1 MTLNFLSLRNSLIL
15 LLLVSCNPVK
25 KVMKD
30 QKKFDI
36 VAEEVIRRG
45 YCKADTVT
53 EYRDSIVYKDSIIER
68 IERIPCAD
76 FDTTIG
82 RARIRVSSGVLTYS
96 SKDSIIYKTT
106 TKTIRDLSM
115 EDVLRGDVAD
125 RDAEIGKL
133 KAQVLDLQ
141 NANKDLKTDAK
152 FWRWRFWGAL
162 GLLILFTL
170 AKQGIKVLL
179 NRL

>member
-1 MTLNFLSLRNSLIL
+1 MF
-15 LLLVSCNPVK
+15 SCNPVK
-25 KVMKD
+25 KVMQD

-68 IERIPCAD
+68 IEKIPCAD

-96 SKDSIIYKTT
+96 SKDSIVYKTT
-106 TKTIRDLSM
+106 TKTIRDLAM
-115 EDVLRGDVAD
+115 EEVLRGDISD
-125 RDAEIGKL
+125 REAEIRSL
-133 KAQVLDLQ
+133 KDQVLNSQIEKKQLKKD
-141 NANKDLKTDAK
+141 AN

-162 GLLILFTL
+162 GLIVLLML

-179 NRL
+179 NRF

>member
-1 MTLNFLSLRNSLIL
+1 MKLKYLSAGISIIL
-15 LLLVSCNPVK
+15 LIFSCSPVK
-25 KVMKD
+25 KVIQD

-68 IERIPCAD
+68 IEKIPCAD

-96 SKDSIIYKTT
+96 SKDSIVYKTT

-115 EDVLRGDVAD
+115 EEVLRGDISD
-125 RDAEIGKL
+125 REAEIMSL
-133 KAQVLDLQ
+133 KDQVLNSQIEKKQLKKD
-141 NANKDLKTDAK
+141 ANLWK
-152 FWRWRFWGAL
+152 WRFWGAL
-162 GLLILFTL
+162 GLIVLLML
-170 AKQGIKVLL
+170 AKKGVMVLL
-179 NRL
+179 NKF

>member
-1 MTLNFLSLRNSLIL
+1 MILNFLRNSLIL

-53 EYRDSIVYKDSIIER
+53 EYKDSIVYKDSIIEI

-96 SKDSIIYKTT
+96 SKDSIVYRTT
-106 TKTIRDLSM
+106 IQKIRDLSA
-115 EDVLRGDVAD
+115 EEVLGKDLD
-125 RDAEIGKL
+125 RRDSVIKEL
-133 KAQVLDLQ
+133 STQVRSLQ
-141 NANKDLKTDAK
+141 NENEHLKKDVR

-162 GLLILFTL
+162 GVLALLML

-179 NRL
+179 NRF

>member
-1 MTLNFLSLRNSLIL
+1 MLNFLNLRNSIIL

-30 QKKFDI
+30 QQKFDI
-36 VAEEVIRRG
+36 IAEEVIRRG

-53 EYRDSIVYKDSIIER
+53 EYRDSIVYRDSIIER

-82 RARIRVSSGVLTYS
+82 RARIRVSSGVLTYT
-96 SKDSIIYKTT
+96 SKDSIVYRTT
-106 TKTIRDLSM
+106 IQKIRDLAA
-115 EDVLRGDVAD
+115 ENVLRNDVEL
-125 RDAEIGKL
+125 RDNVINGLEDN
-133 KAQVLDLQ
+133 VRSLQ
-141 NANKDLKTDAK
+141 NENEQLKKDAK

-162 GLLILFTL
+162 GLLALLML
-170 AKQGIKVLL
+170 AKQGIKILL
-179 NRL
+179 NRI

>member
-1 MTLNFLSLRNSLIL
+1 
-15 LLLVSCNPVK
+15 
-25 KVMKD
+25 
-30 QKKFDI
+30 
-36 VAEEVIRRG
+36 
-45 YCKADTVT
+45 
-53 EYRDSIVYKDSIIER
+53 
-68 IERIPCAD
+68 
-76 FDTTIG
+76 
-82 RARIRVSSGVLTYS
+82 
-96 SKDSIIYKTT
+96 
-106 TKTIRDLSM
+106 M

>member
-1 MTLNFLSLRNSLIL
+1 
-15 LLLVSCNPVK
+15 
-25 KVMKD
+25 MKD

-36 VAEEVIRRG
+36 IAEEVIRRG

-53 EYRDSIVYKDSIIER
+53 EYRDSIVYKDSIIEI

-96 SKDSIIYKTT
+96 SKDSIVYRTT
-106 TKTIRDLSM
+106 IQKIRDLSAENILSNDLELRDNVINGL
-115 EDVLRGDVAD
+115 EDKVRS
-125 RDAEIGKL
+125 
-133 KAQVLDLQ
+133 LQ
-141 NANKDLKTDAK
+141 NENEQLKKDAK

-162 GLLILFTL
+162 GLLVLLML

-179 NRL
+179 NRF